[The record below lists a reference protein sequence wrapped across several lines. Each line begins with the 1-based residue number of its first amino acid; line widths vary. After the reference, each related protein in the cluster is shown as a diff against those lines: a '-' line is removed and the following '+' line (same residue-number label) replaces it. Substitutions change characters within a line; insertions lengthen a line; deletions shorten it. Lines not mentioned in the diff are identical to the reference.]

1 MYTIQKDLQLKALSA
16 WSLPSTAT
24 TTTRSAISVR
34 CVSQNAPKLNELYY
48 GQDST
53 LGQVR
58 SDL

>member
-1 MYTIQKDLQLKALSA
+1 MYNIQKDLQLNALSA

-34 CVSQNAPKLNELYY
+34 CVSQNAPKLNELY

-53 LGQVR
+53 LGQVK